1 MIRGVG
7 IDMVSIDEIEELC
20 EGLDGSGDPLSDPFV
35 TYTFTEREIES
46 VRGYSRVYEALAGLF
61 AVKEAAFKAVAHLL
75 PEKFYEMRIVETLHR
90 RDGYPYVNVTD
101 ELQEVLDRA
110 GVTEL
115 LVSITNEGNYATAIV
130 IAQTT

>member
-1 MIRGVG
+1 MICGVG

-20 EGLDGSGDPLSDPFV
+20 EGLDGSDDPLSDPFV

-46 VRGYSRVYEALAGLF
+46 VRGYSRAYEALAGLF

-75 PEKFYEMRIVETLHR
+75 PEGFYEMRIVETLHR
-90 RDGYPYVNVTD
+90 RDGYPYVNITD